1 MQALITILWSQIQYF
16 IGQALASLK
25 SARAALE
32 LLQPGDGYVASF
44 AVMFQAWSCQ
54 AIGQED
60 AALAALNNALR
71 ERSTHLNGAARL
83 LFAQA
88 WVYLAAG
95 KLHQVEQ
102 TARHLLQVAQ
112 DAHIAFSQNFAHWF
126 LGVVYYEWNN
136 LDAAI
141 YHFSAVIAN
150 QHQAHLWVVQDSMRG
165 LALAYQ
171 AQGLDAKAQETART
185 LIELVQEQHNM
196 DMDSLMSAYAFCGRL
211 ALLKDDEEQAE
222 QWLEMASE
230 QEVRGP
236 MPFLEDPPV
245 TTVWLLLAEG
255 DEVSVAR
262 GQVLLTHLLQHVE
275 SIHNARK
282 MIEVLALQ
290 AWTCDLQNRESEALV
305 VLERALA
312 LARPAGFIR
321 TFADLQPLA
330 KVLHELRKHRK
341 SRQEVDRKFD
351 TYVQHILAA
360 MNSAVPPVSTEALLQ
375 QEGLEPL
382 TDRELRILRLLDK
395 DFTNKEIARQLVITT
410 GTVKV
415 HISNVYRK
423 LSVNNRHAAVSLA
436 RALGFL
442 PADQAIRPQLQ

>member
-1 MQALITILWSQIQYF
+1 
-16 IGQALASLK
+16 
-25 SARAALE
+25 
-32 LLQPGDGYVASF
+32 
-44 AVMFQAWSCQ
+44 
-54 AIGQED
+54 
-60 AALAALNNALR
+60 
-71 ERSTHLNGAARL
+71 
-83 LFAQA
+83 
-88 WVYLAAG
+88 
-95 KLHQVEQ
+95 
-102 TARHLLQVAQ
+102 
-112 DAHIAFSQNFAHWF
+112 
-126 LGVVYYEWNN
+126 
-136 LDAAI
+136 
-141 YHFSAVIAN
+141 
-150 QHQAHLWVVQDSMRG
+150 
-165 LALAYQ
+165 
-171 AQGLDAKAQETART
+171 
-185 LIELVQEQHNM
+185 
-196 DMDSLMSAYAFCGRL
+196 
-211 ALLKDDEEQAE
+211 
-222 QWLEMASE
+222 
-230 QEVRGP
+230 

-245 TTVWLLLAEG
+245 TKVWLLLAEG

-290 AWTCDLQNRESEALV
+290 AWTYDLQNRESEALV